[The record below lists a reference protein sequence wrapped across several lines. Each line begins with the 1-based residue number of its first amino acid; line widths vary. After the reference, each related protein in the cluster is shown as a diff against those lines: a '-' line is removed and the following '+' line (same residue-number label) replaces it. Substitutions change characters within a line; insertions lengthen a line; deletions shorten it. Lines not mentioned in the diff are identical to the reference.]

1 MSSKVGS
8 KAVDIT
14 GQRFGSLVAVKRLD
28 KKNVGGGYL
37 WLFLCDCGAEL
48 EKSTGCLIHRGK
60 LTDKCEK
67 CPRETLRQDNNG
79 DKKRTY
85 RIYTKML
92 CRAFHKREEYQ
103 KFYKDVDV
111 CYRWTGEK
119 GFENFVEDM
128 GECPSKN
135 HSLNRV
141 ACSNIYSKETCEWA
155 TSKTQVFERRILS
168 SNSSGITGVKW
179 RKERLVWEARITID
193 KPTVIYY
200 GKSFK
205 DAVAAR
211 LEAEVVNYGFSKT
224 LGDWVIHGLPEKA
237 VENGL
242 TVKDVVKWTKLILKR
257 GGSKLPESQ
266 VRTFL
271 DTLKGE

>member
-1 MSSKVGS
+1 MSG
-8 KAVDIT
+8 KAIDIT

-28 KKNVGGGYL
+28 RKNIGGGYL

-48 EKSTGCLIHRGK
+48 EKSTGCLVHRGK
-60 LTDKCEK
+60 HTDKCEK

-85 RIYTKML
+85 SIYTKML
-92 CRAFHKREEYQ
+92 GRAYHKYEEYQ
-103 KFYKDVDV
+103 KQYEGVDV
-111 CYRWTGEK
+111 CQRWVGVN
-119 GFENFVEDM
+119 GFENFVADM
-128 GECPSKN
+128 GECPSEK

-168 SNSSGITGVKW
+168 SNTSGITGVKW
-179 RKERLVWEARITID
+179 RNDRMVWEARITID
-193 KPTVIYY
+193 KPTIVYY

-211 LEAEVVNYGFSKT
+211 LEAEVVNYGFCKT

-237 VENGL
+237 IENGL
-242 TVKDVVKWTKLILKR
+242 TVEDVVKWTRLILKR
-257 GGSKLPESQ
+257 GGNKLPDTQ
-266 VRTFL
+266 VKSFL
-271 DTLKGE
+271 NSLKGE

>member
-1 MSSKVGS
+1 MSSKVGG
-8 KAVDIT
+8 KAIDIT
-14 GQRFGSLVAVKRLD
+14 GRRFGSLVAVKRLD
-28 KKNVGGGYL
+28 RKNNNGGYY

-48 EKSTGCLIHRGK
+48 EKTTGSFVYKGK
-60 LTDKCEK
+60 LSDKCEK

-111 CYRWTGEK
+111 CHRWTGEK

-242 TVKDVVKWTKLILKR
+242 TIKDVVKWTKLILKR

-266 VRTFL
+266 VRIFL